1 MSAVYPTERG
11 PRVSIYAE
19 WHLETRLHVLIPA
32 AFQMATRHLA
42 IRASTIT
49 SSLTVDYTAGV
60 YRMESGELITAIVC
74 TAECKM
80 STRGSALKL
89 AVILAALAI

>member
-19 WHLETRLHVLIPA
+19 DLETRLHVLIPA
-32 AFQMATRHLA
+32 AFQMATIHLA

-49 SSLTVDYTAGV
+49 SSLTVDYTADV
-60 YRMESGELITAIVC
+60 YRMESGELITANVC
-74 TAECKM
+74 TAE
-80 STRGSALKL
+80 
-89 AVILAALAI
+89 